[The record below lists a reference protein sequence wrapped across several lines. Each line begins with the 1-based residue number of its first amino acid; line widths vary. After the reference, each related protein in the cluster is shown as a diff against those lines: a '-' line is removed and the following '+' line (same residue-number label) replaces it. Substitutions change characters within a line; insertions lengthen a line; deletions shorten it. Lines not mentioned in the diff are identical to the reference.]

1 MDKIEKIKGML
12 TLLELNDDQYC
23 YEMTSL
29 AAKINNFLDD
39 RSRLLSGQWIS
50 VMYVSL
56 TEENDNE
63 AVELISKKS
72 IESNEHKTITSDIND
87 VVEGDAVKYV
97 EIDAH
102 ETTGINA
109 SETVETD
116 TYAVSDEV
124 RPAIYD
130 DRFALV

>member
-50 VMYVSL
+50 VMYLSL
-56 TEENDNE
+56 TEGNDNE
-63 AVELISKKS
+63 DFAVNVNNIVKKDANES
-72 IESNEHKTITSDIND
+72 IGRDVNETVVIKSNN
-87 VVEGDAVKYV
+87 VVEKAKIVF
-97 EIDAH
+97 
-102 ETTGINA
+102 
-109 SETVETD
+109 
-116 TYAVSDEV
+116 
-124 RPAIYD
+124 D
-130 DRFALV
+130 DSQFALV

>member
-50 VMYVSL
+50 VMYLSL
-56 TEENDNE
+56 TEGNDNE
-63 AVELISKKS
+63 DFAVNVSNIVKKDANES
-72 IESNEHKTITSDIND
+72 IGRDVNETVVIKSNN
-87 VVEGDAVKYV
+87 VVEKAKIVF
-97 EIDAH
+97 
-102 ETTGINA
+102 
-109 SETVETD
+109 
-116 TYAVSDEV
+116 
-124 RPAIYD
+124 D
-130 DRFALV
+130 DSQFALV

>member
-50 VMYVSL
+50 VMYLSL
-56 TEENDNE
+56 TEGSDNE
-63 AVELISKKS
+63 AAELISKKS
-72 IESNEHKTITSDIND
+72 VESNENKTITSDIND
-87 VVEGDAVKYV
+87 VVEEDAVIYIEK
-97 EIDAH
+97 DAH
-102 ETTGINA
+102 EIIEIND

-116 TYAVSDEV
+116 AHDVSDEA
-124 RPAIYD
+124 RPTIYD